1 MKGED
6 PFQAAAAPSLAPKE
20 RKQRQPKVDPEF
32 VAFGL
37 LLKDSLVYVYMA
49 LFVICQACSYV
60 LIKVNLNLR
69 VLWCLGVF
77 VVLSGQQLRA
87 HQGASWG
94 ASVPGKGKGLRGF
107 DT

>member
-1 MKGED
+1 MQCVMYSYVCAQAVKGED

-77 VVLSGQQLRA
+77 VVCQ
-87 HQGASWG
+87 AS
-94 ASVPGKGKGLRGF
+94 S
-107 DT
+107 